1 MCMLSAKGLE
11 KNSMC
16 FACVCVC
23 VSMEREYENMIS
35 KCDSALKV
43 VMGT

>member
-1 MCMLSAKGLE
+1 MLSAKGLE

-23 VSMEREYENMIS
+23 VCVCVCRENMIS

>member
-16 FACVCVC
+16 FACVC
-23 VSMEREYENMIS
+23 RENMIS

-43 VMGT
+43 AMGT

>member
-23 VSMEREYENMIS
+23 VCVWRENMIS